1 MSELETPDSLFPFN
15 QTQALYEK
23 YFQIFHLNLIV
34 PPWLWVCI
42 KKKKMPWI
50 WWFEKLSNTNTR
62 IGNITLIF
70 FSLKFLLLM
79 YSWHTISL

>member
-42 KKKKMPWI
+42 KKKKCL
-50 WWFEKLSNTNTR
+50 EYDD
-62 IGNITLIF
+62 
-70 FSLKFLLLM
+70 LKN
-79 YSWHTISL
+79 YQIQIQG